1 MSPQTKT
8 KILWKFFLQGI
19 VKQALS
25 LVKALS
31 GNDEVKVAVV
41 TKGGM
46 ELILAAM
53 TKHQANAT
61 IAELGCGNI
70 GKIVLRNPTH
80 CARVI
85 DCQGHQV
92 ILQAMKIHIKDEN
105 VQVYMLI
112 YLHILLNFYN
122 CTREHERFLLMV
134 LFLHWCLYFW
144 TFWHVHFMQCPLSY
158 VGSFSCFHT
167 CIYDNYNCLWDR
179 FYILILTSSWLVMS
193 NHWPCYCTVHVLMS
207 FIFVLVCGLFEWR

>member
-1 MSPQTKT
+1 
-8 KILWKFFLQGI
+8 
-19 VKQALS
+19 
-25 LVKALS
+25 VKALS

-61 IAELGCGNI
+61 VAELGCGNI

-144 TFWHVHFMQCPLSY
+144 TF
-158 VGSFSCFHT
+158 
-167 CIYDNYNCLWDR
+167 
-179 FYILILTSSWLVMS
+179 
-193 NHWPCYCTVHVLMS
+193 
-207 FIFVLVCGLFEWR
+207 